1 MTFFELPP
9 TGTSHDQSEDAPED
23 DRWTAPPRGVLPAVV
38 PLEITAHHEDL
49 AAIYLRHANVYP
61 IGCSFWLTVAARLH
75 TPDSTRERMVSE
87 AVFADTVE
95 LRQLATL
102 DDALARFGV
111 AYIDGSRATTLENP
125 SVEAGRDPTD
135 KSRAPLLVHYEH
147 NANVGD
153 LFWQGEHELWLSPL
167 PPAEHF
173 ELLLEWPRLEVPLTR
188 VIIDGHTL
196 ADAAERSRHIWPS

>member
-1 MTFFELPP
+1 MAFFELPP
-9 TGTSHDQSEDAPED
+9 TGTSHDQSEDDPAD
-23 DRWTAPPRGVLPAVV
+23 DLWTAPPRGVLPAVV

-49 AAIYLRHANVYP
+49 AAIYLSHANVYP
-61 IGCSFWLTVAARLH
+61 IGCSSGLTVAARLH
-75 TPDSTRERMVSE
+75 TPDPTRERMVSE

-95 LRQLATL
+95 LRQLTTL

-111 AYIDGSRATTLENP
+111 AYIDGSRATTLEDP

-167 PPAEHF
+167 PPAEPF
-173 ELLLEWPRLEVPLTR
+173 ELVLEWPRLEVPLTR
-188 VIIDGHTL
+188 VIIDGHSL
-196 ADAAERSRHIWPS
+196 AGAAERSRHIWPS